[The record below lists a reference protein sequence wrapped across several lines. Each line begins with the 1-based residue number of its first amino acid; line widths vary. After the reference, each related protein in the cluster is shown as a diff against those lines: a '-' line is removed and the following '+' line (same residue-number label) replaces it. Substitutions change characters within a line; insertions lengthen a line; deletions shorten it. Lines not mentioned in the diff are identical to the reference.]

1 MTRGN
6 EATGVNGEV
15 GLVHSGRANDMQ
27 AQRLKWPE
35 TASLAWRAIF

>member
-6 EATGVNGEV
+6 EATDVNSEV

-27 AQRLKWPE
+27 AQRLRV
-35 TASLAWRAIF
+35 ARNS